1 MTGGLD
7 QHRALPLVMDPVRLD
22 PAHTDHPLTQAHLA
36 LTAVARR
43 PTVRLAQGPVTEM
56 PTREPAGPDL
66 AQAALCPAHSP
77 RLAHLAAGC
86 GQTDQAQRLLSLQ
99 ALRFP
104 ATQPAW

>member
-22 PAHTDHPLTQAHLA
+22 PAHTDHPLTQARLA
-36 LTAVARR
+36 LTAAARR

-77 RLAHLAAGC
+77 RLAHLAVGC
-86 GQTDQAQRLLSLQ
+86 GQTDPAERLLFLQ
-99 ALRFP
+99 TLRLP